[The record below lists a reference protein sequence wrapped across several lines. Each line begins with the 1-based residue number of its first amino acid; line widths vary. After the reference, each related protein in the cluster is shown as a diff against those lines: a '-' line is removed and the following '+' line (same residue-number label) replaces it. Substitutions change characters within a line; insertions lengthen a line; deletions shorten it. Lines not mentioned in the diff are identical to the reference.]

1 MRPPVGTGLEEIEG
15 ELAVDSSASLLYDW
29 RPLGQLL
36 MLAATL
42 GLSVWA
48 WIWTRAGE
56 SATRLDRLSKLSAL
70 TLFLCFDLILIGSF
84 TRLSDSGLGCPD
96 WPGCYGWVSPV
107 GASANIDLAQAQMPS
122 GPVTLQKAWI
132 EMVHRYTAMTLGF
145 LILLMAVQTW
155 ALKRATDKATAHGG
169 DAWTPQVKVS
179 VGMSVLTLL
188 WVLVQGLFG
197 ALTVTTRLFPLIV
210 SLHLMGGMVL
220 LVLLVCQREGYRLE
234 LLRVRGGEPGIAN
247 REQRSS
253 ARGPSLGFLVKLC
266 MVALALQIF
275 LGAWVS
281 TNYAVLACEGFPT
294 CQGSFWPE
302 MNLRAGFELW
312 RPLGFSGA
320 GEVLEFKALV
330 AIHFVH
336 RFMALGVTLLLV
348 WLIQKL
354 FSLGERKWARW
365 VAFLL
370 LIQIASGLSN
380 VVLGW
385 PLLGALAHT
394 GGAAG
399 LVVCLTSILLALKG
413 EAAREPP
420 LG

>member
-1 MRPPVGTGLEEIEG
+1 ME
-15 ELAVDSSASLLYDW
+15 SNSSLLYDW
-29 RPLGQLL
+29 RPVAQLL
-36 MLAATL
+36 MLAASL
-42 GLSVWA
+42 GLCVWA

-56 SATRLDRLSKLSAL
+56 SATQLERLSKLSAF
-70 TLFLCFDLILIGSF
+70 TLFMCFDLILIGSF

-96 WPGCYGWVSPV
+96 WPGCYGWVSPL
-107 GASANIDLAQAQMPS
+107 GASANIDLAQSQMPT

-145 LILLMAVQTW
+145 LILLMSVQTW
-155 ALKRATDKATAHGG
+155 FLKRNAVRAQYDPSANQQ
-169 DAWTPQVKVS
+169 QVHRVQIKL
-179 VGMSVLTLL
+179 GLSVLTLL

-220 LVLLVCQREGYRLE
+220 LVLLVCQTQGYRTSLWQMKAGNG
-234 LLRVRGGEPGIAN
+234 LLDGVDSRATT
-247 REQRSS
+247 
-253 ARGPSLGFLVKLC
+253 ALGSGLKRLLYVC
-266 MVALALQIF
+266 MWALALQIF

-302 MNLRAGFELW
+302 MNFKTGFELW
-312 RPLGFSGA
+312 RPLGLSSA

-336 RFMALGVTLLLV
+336 RAMAALVTVLLV

-354 FSLGERKWARW
+354 ARVGEVRWARCLS
-365 VAFLL
+365 VLL
-370 LIQIASGLSN
+370 LLQLASGLSN

-385 PLLGALAHT
+385 PLLGALTHT

-399 LVVCLTSILLALKG
+399 LVLCLTWIALSQERSASKD
-413 EAAREPP
+413 P
-420 LG
+420 LKRSQLH